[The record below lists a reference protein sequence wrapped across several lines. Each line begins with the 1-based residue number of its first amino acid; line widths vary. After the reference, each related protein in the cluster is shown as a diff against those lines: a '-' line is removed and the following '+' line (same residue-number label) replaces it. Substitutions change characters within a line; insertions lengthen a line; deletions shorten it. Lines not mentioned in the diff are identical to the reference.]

1 MLNRRWLGIAVFLV
15 AAGVAAI
22 VLFESTTPTP
32 ELPRLRLP
40 DAGVVA
46 IAPPRSGFTTSGAPF
61 PTAVVTPTLGQ
72 ACVTGTVVD
81 ASTGLAVADAVVTLQ
96 TFAGQ
101 RQVTTDDFGLFEL
114 RKLTEGPVHLVTIRA
129 EGYLESAPNTELHLI
144 DGVCV
149 SSLTL
154 ALVPRVE
161 FLGEVVGPDDTPIAG
176 AHVVLATEREAAGTA
191 LVTDARGQ
199 FRFFAP
205 EDTVVTASHPG
216 FVTRSAAVDFKVAA
230 SRSLLLR
237 LERLPPDAGP
247 PTTTIR
253 GVVLDEHD
261 AGVEAFLIIWHEVGA
276 ARAAE
281 PGLTTAADGTFTFSA
296 PAGSYGLIA
305 RSESRGSAR
314 LVSAGGDVVL
324 RLVSDAT
331 LQGTVRDEHGA
342 PVPMFSLLLQWKKGA
357 LETTGVQPRHVVD
370 ADGAFVIAPVPTGT
384 LEVVIAAPGFAPSE
398 PQVVSLAPGETR
410 SLEFTLGR
418 GVQVQGTVVS
428 RTSRAPLRGARVSL
442 ERSSD
447 DTALPLARTDENGR
461 FTLPGLT
468 AGRRSLF
475 VEAEGHDARLLSL
488 EVSSSGATGLV
499 IDLAPVPDGG
509 TPQLE
514 LVGIGAV
521 LRADGDVLII
531 DTLVPRA
538 GADLAGLAEGERI
551 LSIDG
556 TSVASLGFAGS
567 VERLRGAEDTTVVV
581 EVRQAS
587 GLTRRVVVTRRRVVR

>member
-1 MLNRRWLGIAVFLV
+1 MNRRWLGIAVFVV

-22 VLFESTTPTP
+22 VLFESTAPAP
-32 ELPRLRLP
+32 ELPRLRLL

-81 ASTGLAVADAVVTLQ
+81 ASTGLAVADALVTLQ

-114 RKLTEGPVHLVTIRA
+114 RKLTEGAVRVVTIRA
-129 EGYLESAPNTELHLI
+129 EGYLESAPNAELHLI

-149 SSLTL
+149 GSLTL

-161 FLGEVVGPDDTPIAG
+161 FLGEVVGPDDAPIAG
-176 AHVVLATEREAAGTA
+176 AHVVLATEREPPGKA
-191 LVTDARGQ
+191 LVTDAQGQ

-230 SRSLLLR
+230 SRSLRLR
-237 LERLPPDAGP
+237 LEKLPPDAGP

-261 AGVEAFLIIWHEVGA
+261 AGVEALLIIWHEVGA

-305 RSESRGSAR
+305 RSEGRGSAP

-342 PVPMFSLLLQWKKGA
+342 PVPMFSVLLQWKQGA

-370 ADGAFVIAPVPTGT
+370 ADGAFVLAPVSTGT

-410 SLEFTLGR
+410 SLEVTLGR

-428 RTSRAPLRGARVSL
+428 RSTRAPLQGARVSL
-442 ERSSD
+442 ERSAD

-461 FTLPGLT
+461 FSLGGLT
-468 AGRRSLF
+468 PGRRSLLA
-475 VEAEGHDARLLSL
+475 EAEGHDSRLLSL
-488 EVSSSGATGLV
+488 EVSASGATGLV

-509 TPQLE
+509 TPELE

-521 LRADGDVLII
+521 LKADADLLLIDGLI
-531 DTLVPRA
+531 PGGGAERA
-538 GADLAGLAEGERI
+538 GLRTSER
-551 LSIDG
+551 LVSIDG
-556 TSVASLGFAGS
+556 ANVVTLGFAGS
-567 VERLRGAEDTTVVV
+567 IERLRGAEDTTVVV
-581 EVRQAS
+581 EVRDAS
-587 GLTRRVVVTRRRVVR
+587 GLTRRVVVTRRRVAR

>member
-1 MLNRRWLGIAVFLV
+1 MLNRRWLGIAVFV
-15 AAGVAAI
+15 IAVGVAAI
-22 VLFESTTPTP
+22 VLFESTASAP
-32 ELPRLRLP
+32 ELPRLRLL

-46 IAPPRSGFTTSGAPF
+46 IASPKSGFTTSGAPF

-101 RQVTTDDFGLFEL
+101 RQVTTDDVGLFEL
-114 RKLTEGPVHLVTIRA
+114 RKLTEGPVHIVTIRA

-149 SSLTL
+149 WSLTL
-154 ALVPRVE
+154 ALVPRIE
-161 FLGEVVGPDDTPIAG
+161 FLGEVVGPDDAPIAG
-176 AHVVLATEREAAGTA
+176 AHVVLATEREPAGKA
-191 LVTDARGQ
+191 LVTDTHGQ

-261 AGVEAFLIIWHEVGA
+261 AGVEALLIIWHEVGA

-281 PGLTTAADGTFTFSA
+281 PGLTTATDGTFTFSA

-305 RSESRGSAR
+305 RSEGRGSPPV
-314 LVSAGGDVVL
+314 VSAGGAVVL

-342 PVPMFSLLLQWKKGA
+342 PVPMFSVLLQWKQGA

-370 ADGAFVIAPVPTGT
+370 ANGAFVLAPVSTGT

-398 PQVVSLAPGETR
+398 PRVVSLAPGETR

-418 GVQVQGTVVS
+418 GVQVQGSVLS
-428 RTSRAPLRGARVSL
+428 RSTRAPLRGARVSL
-442 ERSSD
+442 ERSAD

-461 FTLPGLT
+461 FSLGGLT
-468 AGRRSLF
+468 PGRRSLLA
-475 VEAEGHDARLLSL
+475 EAEGHDSRLLSL
-488 EVSSSGATGLV
+488 EVSASGATGLV

-509 TPQLE
+509 TPELE

-521 LRADGDVLII
+521 LKADLDLLLI
-531 DTLVPRA
+531 DGLVPGGGAERA
-538 GADLAGLAEGERI
+538 GLRTGER
-551 LSIDG
+551 LVSIDG
-556 TSVASLGFAGS
+556 TNVVTLGFAGS
-567 VERLRGAEDTTVVV
+567 IERLRGAEDTNVVV
-581 EVRQAS
+581 EVRDAS
-587 GLTRRVVVTRRRVVR
+587 ELTRRVVVTRRRVAR